1 MSIDKRNDCDTAA
14 RNEEA
19 GIGFPQSSILG
30 PQSSIVTRVKIC
42 GITHVEDVL
51 AAAHSGAD
59 AIGLVF
65 YERSPRHVSITQAAQ
80 LAAALPPFVSVV
92 GLFVN
97 AEAAVVREVLASVP
111 LDLLQFHGDESPEFC
126 AQFAKPYLKAIRV
139 KAGVDLL
146 QCAARFH
153 TAKGLLLDAH
163 VEGIAGGTGAT
174 FDWALIPKQLPLPVI
189 LSGGLDAE
197 NVAAAIKQVRP
208 YAVDVSSGV
217 EASKGIK
224 DTAKVATFIN
234 EVKRTDV
241 QLSR

>member
-1 MSIDKRNDCDTAA
+1 
-14 RNEEA
+14 
-19 GIGFPQSSILG
+19 
-30 PQSSIVTRVKIC
+30 VTRVKIC
-42 GITHVEDVL
+42 GITRVEDAL

-97 AEAAVVREVLASVP
+97 AEAAFVREVLAGVP
-111 LDLLQFHGDESPEFC
+111 LDMLQFHGDESPEFC
-126 AQFAKPYLKAIRV
+126 AQFARHYLKAIRV

-153 TAKGLLLDAH
+153 IAKGLLLDAH
-163 VEGIAGGTGAT
+163 VEDIAGGTGAT
-174 FDWALIPKQLPLPVI
+174 FDWALIPHRLPLPVI

-217 EASKGIK
+217 ESGGVEASKGIK
-224 DTAKVATFIN
+224 DAAKIAAFIN
-234 EVKRTDV
+234 EVKRIDV